1 MRKYSVVDSSGN
13 QVWKATKEEIK
24 RLVRRG
30 QAVMSADG
38 RVYRL
43 LERGKSH
50 QCRTHISAGGP
61 LAAMGMS
68 QNYTA
73 TDKGQPR
80 FKTIYP
86 EDRPAFTLDALFLDD
101 PYDKKRLVGVGF
113 G

>member
-43 LERGKSH
+43 LEYGKSH
-50 QCRTHISAGGP
+50 QCRTHISSGGER
-61 LAAMGMS
+61 AAMGMS
-68 QNYTA
+68 QDYIA
-73 TDKGQPR
+73 TDRGQTR

-86 EDRPAFTLDALFLDD
+86 EDQPAFTTRALFTDD
-101 PYDKKRLVGVGF
+101 PYEDKRLFRAGF